1 MNSSSSE
8 SESSSNDEFL
18 SRESIKSRETGLP
31 NVYRLASKREMSP
44 EDDEEIIEIMNS
56 SHDDELE
63 EVDKVLSRAV
73 PSKEKSQSSME
84 EIVNEL
90 ANSTTLDEC
99 VICLDGITEGELV
112 KNELCDCVFV
122 YHSKCYYEWINN
134 SKKNTCLLCKQPI
147 IVTNNIIT
155 NTRIMDILDNKYKQT
170 DSNIQEGT
178 LNIINRP
185 VLERESN
192 NYYSCIDFIYNY
204 NLKRMEIFLYILL
217 IIWGFLMVFIILLI
231 S

>member
-31 NVYRLASKREMSP
+31 NVYRLAAKREMSP

-112 KNELCDCVFV
+112 KNEL
-122 YHSKCYYEWINN
+122 
-134 SKKNTCLLCKQPI
+134 
-147 IVTNNIIT
+147 
-155 NTRIMDILDNKYKQT
+155 
-170 DSNIQEGT
+170 
-178 LNIINRP
+178 
-185 VLERESN
+185 
-192 NYYSCIDFIYNY
+192 
-204 NLKRMEIFLYILL
+204 
-217 IIWGFLMVFIILLI
+217 
-231 S
+231 